1 MPKSKRLSVQ
11 KYHDRVAGR
20 YDDSY
25 DDAYWR
31 WHDTLLWNLIKPH
44 LPSDANAAVVDLGC
58 GTGKWAARVAK
69 SGYPVTCVDISP
81 KMLDQARRK
90 LGVADRSNEKVCFVR
105 ADLCDLGELPA
116 GAFHLALAMGDPIG
130 CTESPVKAMR
140 QIRRIL
146 APDGILVATF
156 DNRLAAVDYYLQGGD
171 IDALRRF
178 LSDGVTHWLTKD
190 AAERFPIHT
199 FSPEDVWKL
208 GAGSGLELLDMVGS
222 TVLPM
227 RQHRHL
233 LEDAAIG
240 RRLARMERSL
250 HRIPSAIG
258 RASHLLAMF
267 RPLKHSG

>member
-1 MPKSKRLSVQ
+1 M
-11 KYHDRVAGR
+11 
-20 YDDSY
+20 
-25 DDAYWR
+25 
-31 WHDTLLWNLIKPH
+31 WNQIKPH
-44 LPSDANAAVVDLGC
+44 LPKDANAAVVDLGC
-58 GTGKWAARVAK
+58 GTGKWAARIAK
-69 SGYPVTCVDISP
+69 SGYPITCVDISP
-81 KMLDQARRK
+81 KMIDQARRT
-90 LGVADRSNEKVCFVR
+90 LGFVDPSSEKACFVR
-105 ADLCDLGELPA
+105 ADLCDLSELPA
-116 GAFHLALAMGDPIG
+116 GAFRLALAMGDPIG

-140 QIRRIL
+140 QIQRIL

-199 FSPEDVWKL
+199 FSPEDVRKL
-208 GAGSGLELLDMVGS
+208 CTGSGFELVDMVGC
-222 TVLPM
+222 TVLPI

-233 LEDAAIG
+233 LEDAATG
-240 RRLARMERSL
+240 RQLARMERSL

-267 RPLKHSG
+267 RPLK